1 MHLRAAWM
9 SCPVDVCRV
18 FGPPCRCGPVGGWW
32 AAGWPPSAV
41 RSVTCG
47 LAACGEYGVEWRPV
61 RSSADYDPIFLD
73 WIFWWYLATV
83 ELIDRLLARSE
94 QHRDP

>member
-1 MHLRAAWM
+1 M
-9 SCPVDVCRV
+9 
-18 FGPPCRCGPVGGWW
+18 
-32 AAGWPPSAV
+32 
-41 RSVTCG
+41 
-47 LAACGEYGVEWRPV
+47 